1 MTEKKDTETIR
12 LKKST
17 LIIAAVVIL
26 AVITA
31 LATLYYVN
39 QVKNNQSKDEKIT
52 TEELLSMEPVD
63 VRVTAI
69 IFKKCKICMNM
80 TQVVQELKQTPFVNV
95 KQTSIIIAESAVAK
109 RYITMYDI
117 KKLPA
122 LILEGENV
130 SKLPL
135 KGFREVEGGA
145 VLEEMPPPYVDLE
158 QKNIA
163 GLVEVTYLTDDS
175 CEECYDVEQHRD
187 IMMMAFGVYI
197 NEEEMIDISSAEGK
211 ELLEK
216 YDITKVPTI
225 LMSEEAGKY
234 QTIQL
239 VWDQLGTIEEDG
251 TYVFR
256 GFEMTQDLMYKDLE
270 TNQLV
275 NTSQLQ
281 NEE

>member
-1 MTEKKDTETIR
+1 
-12 LKKST
+12 
-17 LIIAAVVIL
+17 
-26 AVITA
+26 
-31 LATLYYVN
+31 
-39 QVKNNQSKDEKIT
+39 
-52 TEELLSMEPVD
+52 
-63 VRVTAI
+63 
-69 IFKKCKICMNM
+69 
-80 TQVVQELKQTPFVNV
+80 
-95 KQTSIIIAESAVAK
+95 
-109 RYITMYDI
+109 
-117 KKLPA
+117 
-122 LILEGENV
+122 
-130 SKLPL
+130 
-135 KGFREVEGGA
+135 
-145 VLEEMPPPYVDLE
+145 
-158 QKNIA
+158 
-163 GLVEVTYLTDDS
+163 LTDDS